1 MGKMLIHQKR
11 GKGLPAFKSPGH
23 RFLGDVRYP
32 HWLYSRKED
41 AQVVELLDDPGRSV
55 LLARLLFRDGV
66 ECDAPAPEG
75 IALGDKVAVG
85 EGRVAVGSILPLSQ
99 VPDGMPVFNLELV
112 PRDGGRIAR
121 SSGSVCYVV
130 SHDEDT
136 GAVSVLLPSKKTVVL
151 SSKCLA
157 TVGIACGGERVEKPF
172 MKAGAH
178 YYAMK
183 ARNKYYPKT
192 RGSAMSA
199 YDHPHGGK
207 SMGTPSTVARGA
219 PHGAKVGLIA
229 ARQSGRKKTRRETAK
244 KPGAA

>member
-23 RFLGDVRYP
+23 RFFGDVRYP
-32 HWLYSRKED
+32 HWLYGRKEN
-41 AQVVELLDDPGRSV
+41 AQIVEFLDDPGRNA
-55 LLARLLFRDGV
+55 LLATLMFRDG
-66 ECDAPAPEG
+66 ETFEAPAPEG
-75 IALGDKVAVG
+75 IAVGDKIAVG
-85 EGRVAVGSILPLSQ
+85 EGNPSVGSILPLSS
-99 VPDGMPVFNLELV
+99 VPDGTPVFNLELV
-112 PRDGGRIAR
+112 PRDGGKIAR

-130 SHDEDT
+130 SRDEDT

-151 SSKCLA
+151 SSECLA

-178 YYAMK
+178 YHAMK

-207 SMGTPSTVARGA
+207 SMGTPSTVSRGA

-229 ARQSGRKKTRRETAK
+229 ARQSGRKKTRRTTSGEAK
-244 KPGAA
+244 A